1 MLLSVSLSL
10 SLSRSLS
17 LYLSL
22 SLSPL
27 PTPSL
32 SLCARG
38 QGHSC
43 QNPWSPLQLRHSR
56 HVMNLAGGGP
66 GSGAPR
72 FTFGAAGSKPFPNP
86 SRTERV
92 MRSGLGLD
100 RIHAPSSAGRGR
112 TATQYPQYRHQR
124 LCAPF
129 VRPGRRNRADD
140 CRAVDWE
147 GLIRLHFQC
156 GEASTGSGPG
166 EHRRAFRRRARARSS
181 AASDQLPVNHRGGGS
196 DAVGAGQR
204 STLARG
210 RETRREHRVAGRRSA
225 VIR

>member
-1 MLLSVSLSL
+1 MSDPRSPESDSEHVPTACADLDRTPIADTLARASVTTNIMPRPGPDPPAGTVTEARAARPAAGAAATARARAPVGAPEALRLRGFTTARPAKVPGSLSRIPGRAGTTGVL
-10 SLSRSLS
+10 PAELRGSEPCCSLFLFLFLSRSLS

-92 MRSGLGLD
+92 MRSGLG
-100 RIHAPSSAGRGR
+100 
-112 TATQYPQYRHQR
+112 
-124 LCAPF
+124 
-129 VRPGRRNRADD
+129 
-140 CRAVDWE
+140 
-147 GLIRLHFQC
+147 
-156 GEASTGSGPG
+156 
-166 EHRRAFRRRARARSS
+166 
-181 AASDQLPVNHRGGGS
+181 
-196 DAVGAGQR
+196 
-204 STLARG
+204 
-210 RETRREHRVAGRRSA
+210 
-225 VIR
+225 